1 MSQMARSCTRSLVTL
16 VAEKA
21 LPLLVISVGTEW
33 FSWSITSL
41 SFVLQLT
48 PANCAG
54 AASLTS
60 SLLLIFSVVC
70 LISACTSVYRRITLI
85 LTFPVKP
92 LISPSLCVCW

>member
-21 LPLLVISVGTEW
+21 LSLLIISVGTEW
-33 FSWSITSL
+33 FSWNTTSL
-41 SFVLQLT
+41 SFVLQLI

-60 SLLLIFSVVC
+60 SLREVVCPTFLISSAVC
-70 LISACTSVYRRITLI
+70 LISACTSVYRGL
-85 LTFPVKP
+85 L
-92 LISPSLCVCW
+92 